1 MPKKHINNSVE
12 VEQSVEAGNV
22 MHHAGNNWGITK
34 TFFGTPTPENYP
46 EDFEPI
52 KRSSFAFNDI
62 KNKTSRNT

>member
-1 MPKKHINNSVE
+1 MPKEHINNSVE

-34 TFFGTPTPENYP
+34 TFFDTPTT